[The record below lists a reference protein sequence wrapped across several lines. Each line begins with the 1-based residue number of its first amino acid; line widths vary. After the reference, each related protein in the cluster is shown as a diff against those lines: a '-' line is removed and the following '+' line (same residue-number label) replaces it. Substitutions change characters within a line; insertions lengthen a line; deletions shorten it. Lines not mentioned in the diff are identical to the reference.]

1 MNPKEIKLYNRN
13 APCSVDYFSP
23 HGVLKNK
30 RKWLDDHEL
39 YQAIINDGEYKRV
52 VTPVY
57 LKGGDKK
64 TIYMMDAVTGSLYD
78 IPTGRCLTSC
88 NLRMTDFVFK
98 KGLDKKLLAIRTDV
112 NRGML

>member
-39 YQAIINDGEYKRV
+39 YQAIINDGEYKRI

-57 LKGGDKK
+57 LKGSDKIRE
-64 TIYMMDAVTGSLYD
+64 TGVNFVSLVTYEFD
-78 IPTGRCLTSC
+78 
-88 NLRMTDFVFK
+88 
-98 KGLDKKLLAIRTDV
+98 
-112 NRGML
+112 